1 MRKAWRAST
10 LTALFAV
17 LVLGGL
23 LAFDRTCLELTVLSS
38 NEKSAMLAQLAN
50 EWNRGATVDGR
61 CVQVRVVRK
70 PSGDAERALA
80 RGWEESAD
88 GPRPDVWT
96 PAASSW
102 TLLLRQHLAARNV
115 PDVLPPR
122 LPSVIQS
129 PLVIAMPKPMA
140 QALGW
145 PDRSIGWSD
154 LLALSREPQGW
165 GRHGH
170 PEWGAF
176 RLGKTNPTVSTSGLH
191 ALIAAYFEATGR
203 LPAETDLSDPKVADF
218 VRGLEAS
225 VVHYSETVATFFLN
239 LREADRRGSALSY
252 VSAIAVEEKEVWDY
266 NRGVI
271 SGDVADPTPGLPPR
285 VPLVAMYPPLGTLVA
300 DHPYAVL
307 DVPWMTEEKRR
318 VAAAFLRFLE
328 SAPTQERFASA
339 AFRDHLGQPGA
350 EISEA
355 NGLLAREPSL
365 ALRPPAPRVIDRIQR
380 SWSDLR
386 KRARVIIAIDESEA
400 MGERLPSG
408 ETKLEL
414 VRRAALEAVGQ
425 LAVDDE
431 VGLWSFATRAGTAPY
446 RELVAV
452 GRAGAQLGLLMRPR
466 RYLPVLALALGVAA
480 IAGLAGVPSWHALLA
495 AAAIVLFRVGLELV
509 PATRTVASG
518 PALAA
523 GGASAA
529 GRLTTRETEIAVLV
543 GEGMTNREIAARLV
557 ISERTVDNHVH
568 NILDALDMRHR
579 SQIAAWCAERGLL
592 SRTTTR

>member
-80 RGWEESAD
+80 RGWDESAD
-88 GPRPDVWT
+88 GPRPDVWS

-170 PEWGAF
+170 PEWGAL

-218 VRGLEAS
+218 VRGLESS

-271 SGDVADPTPGLPPR
+271 SSDVADPTPGLPPR

-452 GRAGAQLGLLMRPR
+452 GRAGAQLGPLRGAIEQLSPVPGGRTALYATTRAAVRTLGSSIDPTRVNAVVVLTGGRNEDPGDQDRTALLDFLQSQREDSLVRVFTIGYGDKADEETLRLIARASRGAWYEATP
-466 RYLPVLALALGVAA
+466 GA
-480 IAGLAGVPSWHALLA
+480 IAS
-495 AAAIVLFRVGLELV
+495 VL
-509 PATRTVASG
+509 
-518 PALAA
+518 
-523 GGASAA
+523 
-529 GRLTTRETEIAVLV
+529 
-543 GEGMTNREIAARLV
+543 RLV
-557 ISERTVDNHVH
+557 ISDF
-568 NILDALDMRHR
+568 
-579 SQIAAWCAERGLL
+579 
-592 SRTTTR
+592 

>member
-1 MRKAWRAST
+1 MRGGLSGRLAGLDAVVIYRLTDSMQWLSKPGHTKAIAP
-10 LTALFAV
+10 AGDA
-17 LVLGGL
+17 LVL
-23 LAFDRTCLELTVLSS
+23 
-38 NEKSAMLAQLAN
+38 
-50 EWNRGATVDGR
+50 
-61 CVQVRVVRK
+61 
-70 PSGDAERALA
+70 
-80 RGWEESAD
+80 
-88 GPRPDVWT
+88 
-96 PAASSW
+96 
-102 TLLLRQHLAARNV
+102 
-115 PDVLPPR
+115 
-122 LPSVIQS
+122 S
-129 PLVIAMPKPMA
+129 PIVIAMWKPMA

-170 PEWGAF
+170 PEWGAL

-271 SGDVADPTPGLPPR
+271 SSDVADPTPGLPPR

-431 VGLWSFATRAGTAPY
+431 VGLWSFATTAPY

-452 GRAGAQLGLLMRPR
+452 GRAGAQLGPLRGAIEQLSPVPGGRTALYATTRAAVRTLGSSIDPTRVNAVVVLTGGRNEDPGDQDRTALLDFLQSQREDSLVRVFTIGYGDKADEETLRLIARASRGAWYEATP
-466 RYLPVLALALGVAA
+466 GA
-480 IAGLAGVPSWHALLA
+480 IAS
-495 AAAIVLFRVGLELV
+495 VL
-509 PATRTVASG
+509 
-518 PALAA
+518 
-523 GGASAA
+523 
-529 GRLTTRETEIAVLV
+529 
-543 GEGMTNREIAARLV
+543 RLV
-557 ISERTVDNHVH
+557 ISDF
-568 NILDALDMRHR
+568 
-579 SQIAAWCAERGLL
+579 
-592 SRTTTR
+592 